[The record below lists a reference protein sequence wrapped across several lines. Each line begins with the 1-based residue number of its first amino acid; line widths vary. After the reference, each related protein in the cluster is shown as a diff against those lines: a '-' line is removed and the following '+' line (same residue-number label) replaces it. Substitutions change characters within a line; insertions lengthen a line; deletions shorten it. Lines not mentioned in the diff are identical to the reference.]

1 MKLSKVLPFLLVAV
15 MLLSA
20 CAKATPAPTEAPAAA
35 PTNPPAAA
43 PTEAPAA
50 APTEAP
56 AAAPTA
62 APAAGP
68 LKVALLAPL
77 TGSVPTFGQ
86 STKEGVELA
95 VKEWNDKG
103 GINGQQIQLIVEDSQ
118 CEADPGV
125 NAANK
130 VINQDGV
137 KYIIGEVC
145 SKSSI
150 PISEVA
156 NPAKVI
162 QISPTSTN
170 PSLTVGND
178 GKTKDYIFRACFI
191 DPFQGL
197 VMAKF
202 AYGKGIKT
210 AFVMYDQGNDYTVGL
225 ADAFEKAFTDLGG
238 QVVGKETYVSTDTD
252 FSAILTKAKDS
263 GAEMIWLPDYYNI
276 VNLVGTQA
284 KQLGITVPMMGGD
297 GWDSSDLDVAA
308 ADGGF
313 YSNHYDASDPRQEV
327 KDWLARYGAAYKN
340 DDGSAKVPDALATLG
355 YDAANIL
362 FQAIQAAGTDDTT
375 AVKAALESGTFPV
388 VSGTVKYDSS
398 HNPIKNAVVVG
409 VSGGKK
415 TAVASVAP

>member
-1 MKLSKVLPFLLVAV
+1 MKFSKILPLLIVVV

-20 CAKATPAPTEAPAAA
+20 CGGAATEAPAA
-35 PTNPPAAA
+35 
-43 PTEAPAA
+43 EAPAA
-50 APTEAP
+50 EAP
-56 AAAPTA
+56 AAE
-62 APAAGP
+62 APAAEAPVGT

-86 STKEGVELA
+86 STKEGVALA

-103 GINGQQIQLIVEDSQ
+103 GLLGKQIELIVEDSQ

-156 NPAKVI
+156 NPAGVI

-170 PSLTVGND
+170 PSLTVAGD
-178 GKTKDYIFRACFI
+178 GATKDYIFRACFI

-202 AYGKGIKT
+202 ASEKGYQT
-210 AFVMYDQGNDYTVGL
+210 AFLMYDQGNDYTVGL
-225 ADAFEKAFTDLGG
+225 AEAFEKAFTDLGG
-238 QVVGKETYVSTDTD
+238 QVLGKETYVSTDTD

-263 GAEMIWLPDYYNI
+263 GAEVLYLPDYYNI
-276 VNLVGTQA
+276 VNLVGAQA
-284 KQLGITVPMMGGD
+284 KQLGLTAVMMGGD

-308 ADGGF
+308 AEGGF
-313 YSNHYDASDPRQEV
+313 YSNHYDASDPRPEV
-327 KDWLARYGAAYKN
+327 GDWLERYGAAYKN
-340 DDGSAKVPDALATLG
+340 EDGSPKVPDALATLG

-362 FQAIQAAGTDDTT
+362 FQAIQAAGTEDTA
-375 AVKAALESGTFPV
+375 AVKTALESGTFPV
-388 VSGTVKYDSS
+388 VSGIVKYDAS

-409 VSGGKK
+409 VAGGAKA
-415 TAVASVAP
+415 AVGSVAP

>member
-1 MKLSKVLPFLLVAV
+1 MKLSKLLPFLLVFA
-15 MLLSA
+15 LLLAA
-20 CAKATPAPTEAPAAA
+20 CGGAGTPKE
-35 PTNPPAAA
+35 
-43 PTEAPAA
+43 
-50 APTEAP
+50 
-56 AAAPTA
+56 
-62 APAAGP
+62 P
-68 LKVALLAPL
+68 LKIALLAPL
-77 TGSVPTFGQ
+77 TGAVPTFGQ
-86 STKEGVELA
+86 STKEGAELA

-103 GINGQQIQLIVEDSQ
+103 GVNGQKIELIVEDSQ

-130 VINQDGV
+130 VINQDKV

-170 PSLTVGND
+170 PSVTVGAD
-178 GKTKDYIFRACFI
+178 GKTKEFIFRACFI

-202 AYGKGIKT
+202 ASEKGYKT

-225 ADAFEKAFTDLGG
+225 AEAFEKAFVDMGG
-238 QVVGKETYVSTDTD
+238 KILGKETYVSTDTD

-263 GAEMIWLPDYYNI
+263 GAEVLYLPDYYNI
-276 VNLVGTQA
+276 VNLVGAQA
-284 KQLGITVPMMGGD
+284 KQLGLTAVMMGGD

-308 ADGGF
+308 ADNGF
-313 YSNHYDASDPRQEV
+313 YSNHYDASDPRPEV
-327 KDWLARYGAAYKN
+327 KAWLERYGAAYKN
-340 DDGSAKVPDALATLG
+340 EDGTPKVPDALATLA

-362 FQAIQAAGTDDTT
+362 FQAIKAAGSSDT
-375 AVKAALESGTFPV
+375 AKVQPAIVSGTFPV
-388 VSGTVKYDSS
+388 VSGTVKYDAS

-415 TAVASVAP
+415 TAVGSVAP